1 MAESDNTPI
10 SAAPTKRFFVS
21 MLTRDIA
28 LEDAVLDLLDN
39 CIDGVVRSCEQID
52 GNDAPYKDFF
62 ANITMKPEGFMIED
76 NCGGISK
83 EILKNAFRMGRP
95 DDVENGGAATV
106 GMYGI
111 GMKRAIF
118 KLGTASEVTSRTKDF
133 AFLVRITPKWMTAE
147 DDWSLPVLDLPAD
160 STLHIGTKIEV
171 STLREDIAQRFD
183 DTQDNFID
191 NFKKTVAAHYSL
203 IISKGFTVRVNG
215 VTVIGTPFTLLVD
228 EAVGTS
234 GLKPY
239 VFKGRI
245 DGVDVEIYAGLSRP
259 LPTASEIEEEEDA
272 RASRDDAGWTIICN
286 DRIVVHRDKTRL
298 TGWGEAGVPAFH
310 GQFMAF
316 SGVVVMQS
324 TDLWKLPLTT
334 TKRGIDA
341 STNLYSVV
349 KDYMREATK
358 AFTSFTNKWKRS
370 PDERSALYK
379 ATPSMNLAALR
390 VTTARYEMTASR
402 KTENAAKF
410 VPSLPVPK
418 TDDSMVRI
426 SYSRPRDTFH
436 KLALL
441 LFEDANVEPKALG
454 EATFDRAL
462 SQLTGAR

>member
-1 MAESDNTPI
+1 MAETDKTPI

-39 CIDGVVRSCEQID
+39 CIDGVVRSCKQQEGD
-52 GNDAPYKDFF
+52 ETPYKDFY
-62 ANITMKPEGFMIED
+62 ADITMNPNGFIIED

-83 EILKNAFRMGRP
+83 EILTNAFRMGRP
-95 DDVENGGAATV
+95 DGVENGSAATV

-118 KLGTASEVTSRTKDF
+118 KLGTASEVTSRTDDF
-133 AFLVRITPKWMTAE
+133 AFLVRITPEWMTTE
-147 DDWSLPVLDLPAD
+147 DDWSLPVHDLPAD
-160 STLHIGTKIEV
+160 STLKRGTKIEV
-171 STLREDIAQRFD
+171 SSLREDIAQRFD
-183 DTQDNFID
+183 TEQDNFVD
-191 NFKKTVAAHYSL
+191 NFKKTVSAHYSL
-203 IISKGFTVRVNG
+203 IISKGFIVRVNG
-215 VTVIGTPFTLLVD
+215 VVVTGVPFTLLVD
-228 EAVGTS
+228 QTEGAS

-239 VFKGRI
+239 VFKGKI
-245 DGVDVEIYAGLSRP
+245 DGVDVEIFAGLSRP

-324 TDLWKLPLTT
+324 TDLWMLPLTT

-379 ATPSMNLAALR
+379 ATPSLGLPALR
-390 VTTARYEMTASR
+390 AATAHYEMTVSR

-418 TDDSMVRI
+418 ADDSMVRI
-426 SYSRPRDTFH
+426 SYSRPRETFH
-436 KLALL
+436 KLSLL
-441 LFEDANVEPKALG
+441 LFEDGNVEPKALG
-454 EATFDRAL
+454 EATFDRAM
-462 SQLTGAR
+462 SQLSGAQ